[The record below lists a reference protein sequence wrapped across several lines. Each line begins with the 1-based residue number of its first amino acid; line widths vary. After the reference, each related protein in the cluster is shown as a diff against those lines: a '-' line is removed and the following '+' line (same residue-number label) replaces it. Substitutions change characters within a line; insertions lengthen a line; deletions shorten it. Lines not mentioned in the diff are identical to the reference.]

1 MKLMRARFMI
11 EICAHPMVINQM
23 QRSGFQVVQQ
33 GSVLGV
39 EVPNQTLLSDQ
50 YTVTCKVWDEPSRP
64 ATHGYPDY

>member
-1 MKLMRARFMI
+1 MI

-23 QRSGFQVVQQ
+23 QSTGFQVVPE

-39 EVPNQTLLSDQ
+39 KVPNRILLSDQ
-50 YTVTCKVWDEPSRP
+50 YTVTCDVWDEPSRP

>member
-1 MKLMRARFMI
+1 MI

-23 QRSGFQVVQQ
+23 QRCGFQVVQE

-39 EVPNQTLLSDQ
+39 EVPNQILLSDQ
-50 YTVTCKVWDEPSRP
+50 YTVTCEVWDEPSRP